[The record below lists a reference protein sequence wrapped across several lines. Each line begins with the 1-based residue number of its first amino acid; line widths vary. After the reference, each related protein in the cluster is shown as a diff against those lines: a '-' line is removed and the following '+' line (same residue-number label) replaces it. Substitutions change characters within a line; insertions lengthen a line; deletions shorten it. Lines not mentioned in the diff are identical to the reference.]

1 MSERTIGFSP
11 YRLQADLVR
20 AIAYSPRRQQGSE
33 TNSLLGHGT
42 NEPSTEEAA
51 GGQNAAANKPQSVFS
66 YEAAPAGGA
75 STVGYGA
82 VGQGHAVLGEEGR
95 LRVQSIASAVE
106 K

>member
-1 MSERTIGFSP
+1 MNGPSA
-11 YRLQADLVR
+11 ADNNT
-20 AIAYSPRRQQGSE
+20 SNNQ
-33 TNSLLGHGT
+33 N
-42 NEPSTEEAA
+42 A
-51 GGQNAAANKPQSVFS
+51 GGQNTTSNKAGSVVS
-66 YEAAPAGGA
+66 YEVPPAGA